1 MLQDYTLNIGLEIH
15 TQLKTESKIF
25 CADANRFGAPA
36 NTLVSPVSLG
46 HPGSLPVFN
55 EKVAQLAVKLGLALG
70 CQIRE
75 WNFFDRKNYFYP
87 DLPKGYQITQDKAP
101 ICMGGA
107 IPFRGK
113 DGSWKSLRLNRIHM
127 EEDAGKSVHLDS
139 DAETGLDLNRAGVPL
154 LEIVTEPELDSAQD
168 AAACLMEVR
177 RLVRFLDVGDGN
189 MEEGSFRC
197 DANIS
202 VRKKSDSTLGKKVE
216 IKNMNSFR
224 HVQKA
229 IEYEF
234 DRQVKRLESGEEIV
248 AETRMFS
255 VASGETYGMRNK
267 ETLNDY
273 RYFPDPDLAPLQLTS
288 SFIDPIRKSMPELP
302 ANRMKRYESE
312 LCLSE
317 KEARFLTEEKEIT
330 YLFEDLLTAGI
341 SPKIATNWLM
351 GPVQNWRNSHESSL
365 EWPFKVADL
374 VRLIAWVETKKL
386 SHGLASQQV
395 FQAMCQLKG
404 QELEAWV
411 TKEGLWN
418 QSDGD
423 DEVRKQIEEVLR
435 AFPEKVADYRKG
447 KKALLGMFM
456 GEVRK
461 RIQKPVDPKALSE
474 MLEEMLRA

>member
-1 MLQDYTLNIGLEIH
+1 MKQDYTLNIGLEIH

-107 IPFRGK
+107 IPYRGK
-113 DGSWKSLRLNRIHM
+113 DGNWKSLRLNRIHM
-127 EEDAGKSVHLDS
+127 EEDAGKSIHLDS

-202 VRKKSDSTLGKKVE
+202 VRKKSDPTLGKKVE

-234 DRQVKRLESGEEIV
+234 DRQVRLLEGGEEIV

-255 VASGETYGMRNK
+255 VASGETYGMRSK

-273 RYFPDPDLAPLQLTS
+273 RYFPDPDLAPLQLTEA
-288 SFIDPIRKSMPELP
+288 FIDPIRKSMPELP
-302 ANRMKRYESE
+302 AARLQRYESV
-312 LCLSE
+312 LGLGE

-351 GPVQNWRNSHESSL
+351 GPVQNWRNAHESSL
-365 EWPFKVADL
+365 EWPFQVADL
-374 VRLIAWVETKKL
+374 VRLITWVETKKL

-395 FQAMCQLKG
+395 FPVICRLSG
-404 QELEAWV
+404 QEIEAWISE
-411 TKEGLWN
+411 EGLWN

-423 DEVRKQIEEVLR
+423 DEVRKQIEDVLQ
-435 AFPEKVADYRKG
+435 AFPEKVAEYRKG

-461 RIQKPVDPKALSE
+461 RIQRQVDPKALSQ
-474 MLEEMLRA
+474 LVEELLRG